1 MYQLFVIY
9 YYSDVCFVNMFKP
22 LRIIIVKNEVQYL
35 NEKLGTHQIFKY
47 RLRQAKFLQQIQPLY
62 KGKLLIKATLSG
74 SLKWPYIQV

>member
-22 LRIIIVKNEVQYL
+22 LRLIIVKNEVQYL

-47 RLRQAKFLQQIQPLY
+47 RLRQTKFRQQFLTFY
-62 KGKLLIKATLSG
+62 
-74 SLKWPYIQV
+74 